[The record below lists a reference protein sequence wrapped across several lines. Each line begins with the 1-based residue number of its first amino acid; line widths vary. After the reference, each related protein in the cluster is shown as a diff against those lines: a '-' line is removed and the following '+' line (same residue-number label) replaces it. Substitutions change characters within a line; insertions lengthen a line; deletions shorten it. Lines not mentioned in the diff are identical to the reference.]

1 MIVLGIIFI
10 IVAIILFL
18 FAYCSHKESL
28 NEIDID
34 PLNEIIMVGTIVVL
48 GAIVLMFG
56 ILCIVQT

>member
-1 MIVLGIIFI
+1 MVVLGIIFI

-18 FAYCSHKESL
+18 LAYFSHKESL
-28 NEIDID
+28 KEMDID
-34 PLNEIIMVGTIVVL
+34 LLNEIIMVGTIAIL

>member
-48 GAIVLMFG
+48 GAIVCMFG
-56 ILCIVQT
+56 ILCIVQA

>member
-18 FAYCSHKESL
+18 LAYFSHKESL

-34 PLNEIIMVGTIVVL
+34 PLNEIIMVGTIAVL

>member
-18 FAYCSHKESL
+18 FAYFSYKESL
-28 NEIDID
+28 NEMDID
-34 PLNEIIMVGTIVVL
+34 PLNEIIMVGTIAIL